1 MVHIWGH
8 RFGGAVTGT
17 DPASLDPGRV
27 LTFRAAPGSESERA
41 VVIPDH
47 QVPRPLPQ
55 PASTPMWL
63 PGILAAGFL
72 VYAYILLRLAEE
84 TFRRLLP

>member
-1 MVHIWGH
+1 
-8 RFGGAVTGT
+8 
-17 DPASLDPGRV
+17 
-27 LTFRAAPGSESERA
+27 
-41 VVIPDH
+41 
-47 QVPRPLPQ
+47 
-55 PASTPMWL
+55 MWL